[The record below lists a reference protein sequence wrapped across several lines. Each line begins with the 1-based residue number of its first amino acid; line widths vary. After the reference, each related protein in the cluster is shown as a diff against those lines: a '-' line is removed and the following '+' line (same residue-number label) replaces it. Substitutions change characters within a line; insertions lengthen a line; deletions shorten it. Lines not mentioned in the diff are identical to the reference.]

1 MPLKRLTFSVPVEV
15 TNPGDDSRSFLFPFS
30 VVGADLVGAPEE
42 AQATTEHRLI
52 VTVANNRL
60 PAWHLTDPELIRVLF
75 EIGRRAVAEKV
86 KSGTLTREE
95 RVMVHTASHP
105 KICPFDPSRVQEPDG
120 AVFEIEE
127 ERRMG
132 FR

>member
-1 MPLKRLTFSVPVEV
+1 MTRKRLTFGRPTEV

-30 VVGADLVGAPEE
+30 MVAADLVGAPEE
-42 AQATTEHRLI
+42 ARATTEHRLI

-60 PAWHLTDPELIRVLF
+60 PAWRLTDSELVRVLF
-75 EIGRRAVAEKV
+75 EIGHRAVAEKV
-86 KSGTLTREE
+86 KTGTLAWEE

-105 KICPFDPSRVQEPDG
+105 KICPFDPSRIREPDG
-120 AVFEIEE
+120 AVFEIDE

-132 FR
+132 F

>member
-1 MPLKRLTFSVPVEV
+1 MGTKQLTFRRPEEV

-30 VVGADLVGAPEE
+30 MVDADLVGAPEE

-60 PAWHLTDPELIRVLF
+60 PAWRLTEPNLVRVLF
-75 EIGRRAVAEKV
+75 EIGRRAIAEKV
-86 KSGTLTREE
+86 RAGILTQEE

-105 KICPFDPSRVQEPDG
+105 KICPFDPSRIPDPDG
-120 AVFEIEE
+120 AVFEIAED
-127 ERRMG
+127 RRIG

>member
-1 MPLKRLTFSVPVEV
+1 MV
-15 TNPGDDSRSFLFPFS
+15 D
-30 VVGADLVGAPEE
+30 ADLTGAPEE

-60 PAWHLTDPELIRVLF
+60 PAWHLADPELVKVLF
-75 EIGRRAVAEKV
+75 EIGRRAVTDKV
-86 KSGTLTREE
+86 KAGTLARDE

-105 KICPFDPSRVQEPDG
+105 RACPYDPSRIREAEG
-120 AVFEIEE
+120 AILEVEE

-132 FR
+132 FK